1 MDNQVSGENLTVMG
15 VTTKVKVNTGSS
27 CFV

>member
-1 MDNQVSGENLTVMG
+1 MDNQVSGENLAVMG

-27 CFV
+27 CLV